1 MQHLQG
7 ETLAERLRRGL
18 LPVHEAVAHA
28 IQIAGAIELFDAP
41 WALRVT
47 GAGRPQYDVTPEG
60 GRQEAGGGGATVA
73 ARSRD
78 QRTPYGAAA
87 VAAAPGRRH
96 QVDHRG
102 RRSP

>member
-60 GRQEAGGGGATVA
+60 ESFVRIGAPPAFT
-73 ARSRD
+73 SC
-78 QRTPYGAAA
+78 
-87 VAAAPGRRH
+87 
-96 QVDHRG
+96 
-102 RRSP
+102 